1 MSEKRNHKIYNPK
14 MECMS
19 RDERAAL
26 QSERLRELVRREY
39 DHVEV
44 YRRRMDEKGVRP
56 EDIRTIEDIRLLPF
70 MEKTDLRDQWPF
82 GLFAVPKRDSAH
94 SGLLGHHRTSH
105 RFGLHPARS
114 GRLVGDDGAHAVGR
128 GRGPG

>member
-26 QSERLRELVRREY
+26 QSERLRALVRHEY

-44 YRRRMDEKGVRP
+44 YRKRMDDKGVRP

-70 MEKTDLRDQWPF
+70 MEKTDLRDQLNAIVDQYR
-82 GLFAVPKRDSAH
+82 GMRYRVAVFH
-94 SGLLGHHRTSH
+94 SGKQDLLECTT
-105 RFGLHPARS
+105 GL
-114 GRLVGDDGAHAVGR
+114 LLNNR
-128 GRGPG
+128 G